1 MLEQDSLF
9 NPSDDLVQKLESADI
24 TIRALEE
31 RNQILEKKVDW
42 LSEQLSELKRHRFG
56 RKSERYESPEQGVFN
71 EAEMES
77 GKPDP
82 SSEEDDEAGDHDEET
97 ASPLKEVE
105 VKAHTKKVR
114 GHRKPLPENLTREVV
129 KVELPADELFDED
142 GNPLKV
148 IGWETSEKL
157 KYEPA
162 KVSVIQY
169 QRAKYGVD
177 SGDYVKTAPP
187 VPAIIPKGNATPEL
201 LAAIVVAKYA
211 DGLPLYRMED
221 FFKRHDIEISRQTMA
236 RWMIKVAKACG
247 PIFNVLSNKW
257 LNSFYV
263 ALDETKVQVLKESG
277 RKAESDSWM
286 IVRSTPFG
294 ERKVVLFDYRVS
306 RGTDTIN
313 KLLTGF
319 QGFMQADGLSSYD
332 SSGKSESVTRLGCAM
347 HARRRFESAFVNG
360 LKSGK
365 SLGEVG
371 VKYFKAIYNIEDEVR
386 EMSPDDRQRIRI
398 EKAKP
403 IWDEMRAW
411 AEKKR
416 SKVPKLSK
424 IGGAF
429 KYLLGEYEF
438 LTNYLL
444 DGRLE
449 IDNGFTER
457 AIRKF
462 AIGRNNWLF
471 SDQEAGAHA
480 SALLYSL
487 VVTAKV
493 NGVNP
498 YRSLVQLFTEL
509 PLAKTDDD
517 FARLADLIL
526 TP

>member
-1 MLEQDSLF
+1 MLEQDSF
-9 NPSDDLVQKLESADI
+9 FTSSDDLVQELQSARQMNARLEQ
-24 TIRALEE
+24 T
-31 RNQILEKKVDW
+31 VDVLSKENSW
-42 LSEQLSELKRHRFG
+42 LKEQLNELKRYRFG
-56 RKSERYESPEQGVFN
+56 KKTERYESPEQMLIFN
-71 EAEMES
+71 EAELES
-77 GKPDP
+77 EKPDP
-82 SSEEDDEAGDHDEET
+82 SSDEDEDAACGEEPG
-97 ASPLKEVE
+97 PLKEVE

-114 GHRKPLPENLTREVV
+114 GHRKSLPENLIREIV
-129 KVELPADELFDED
+129 KVELPIEEQVDAD
-142 GNPLKV
+142 GNRLKV
-148 IGWETSEKL
+148 IGWEISEKL

-162 KVSVIQY
+162 KVSVTQY

-177 SGDYVKTAPP
+177 QGDYVKTAPP

-201 LAAIVVAKYA
+201 LAAIVVAKYT
-211 DGLPLYRMED
+211 DGMPLYRMED
-221 FFKRHDIEISRQTMA
+221 YFKRHDIEISRQTMA
-236 RWMIKVAKACG
+236 RWMIKVAEACG
-247 PIFNVLSNKW
+247 PIFNVLSGYW

-277 RKAESDSWM
+277 RKAETDSWM

-313 KLLTGF
+313 KLLSGF
-319 QGFMQADGLSSYD
+319 QGYMQADGLSSYD
-332 SSGKSESVTRLGCAM
+332 NAAKDENVTRLGCAM
-347 HARRRFESAFVNG
+347 HARRRFESAFING
-360 LKSGK
+360 VKSGK
-365 SLGEVG
+365 TLGEVG
-371 VKYFKAIYNIEDEVR
+371 VKYFKAIYDIEDEVR
-386 EMSPDDRQRIRI
+386 QKPIEDRHQIRI

-403 IWDEMRAW
+403 IWEEMKSW
-411 AEKKR
+411 AEKKK

-429 KYLLGEYEF
+429 KYLLNEYEF

-471 SDQEAGAHA
+471 SDQVAGANA

-498 YRSLVQLFTEL
+498 YRALVQLFTQL

-517 FARLADLIL
+517 FARLANLIL
-526 TP
+526 VP

>member
-1 MLEQDSLF
+1 MAHEQDSF
-9 NPSDDLVQKLESADI
+9 FSSSDEQIQRLESAVSMI
-24 TIRALEE
+24 AFLKESNE
-31 RNQILEKKVDW
+31 VLSKENNW
-42 LSEQLSELKRHRFG
+42 LKEQLNELKRYRFG
-56 RKSERYESPEQGVFN
+56 KKSERYESPEQMIFN
-71 EAEMES
+71 EVEIES
-77 GKPDP
+77 RKPDP
-82 SSEEDDEAGDHDEET
+82 SSDEDQESAEGDESG
-97 ASPLKEVE
+97 PLKEIE

-129 KVELPADELFDED
+129 KVELPIEEQVDAD
-142 GNPLKV
+142 GNALKI

-169 QRAKYGVD
+169 QRAKYGID

-187 VPAIIPKGNATPEL
+187 APSIIPKGNATPEL

-211 DGLPLYRMED
+211 DGMPLYRMED

-236 RWMIKVAKACG
+236 RWMIKVAEACG
-247 PIFNVLSNKW
+247 PIFNVLSNQW

-313 KLLTGF
+313 KLLSGF

-332 SSGKSESVTRLGCAM
+332 NAAKDDNVTRLGCAM

-360 LKSGK
+360 VTSGK

-371 VKYFKAIYNIEDEVR
+371 IKYFKAIYDIEDEVS
-386 EMSPDDRQRIRI
+386 EMAPEDRRRTRL

-403 IWDEMRAW
+403 IWDEMKAW
-411 AEKKR
+411 AEKKKT
-416 SKVPKLSK
+416 KVPKQSK

-438 LTNYLL
+438 LTNYLS

-462 AIGRNNWLF
+462 AIGRNAWLF

-498 YRSLVQLFTEL
+498 YRALVQLFTQL
-509 PLAKTDDD
+509 PLAKTDAD
-517 FARLADLIL
+517 FARLANLIL
-526 TP
+526 VP

>member
-1 MLEQDSLF
+1 MHTTSGG
-9 NPSDDLVQKLESADI
+9 ESA
-24 TIRALEE
+24 TR
-31 RNQILEKKVDW
+31 
-42 LSEQLSELKRHRFG
+42 
-56 RKSERYESPEQGVFN
+56 
-71 EAEMES
+71 
-77 GKPDP
+77 
-82 SSEEDDEAGDHDEET
+82 
-97 ASPLKEVE
+97 EVE
-105 VKAHTKKVR
+105 VQAHTKKVR
-114 GHRKPLPENLTREVV
+114 GHRKPLPENLAREIV
-129 KVELPADELFDED
+129 KVELPLAEQFDD
-142 GNPLKV
+142 VGNALKI

-162 KVSVIQY
+162 KISVIQY
-169 QRAKYGVD
+169 QRAKYGAGA
-177 SGDYVKTAPP
+177 GDYVKTAPP

-201 LAAIVVAKYA
+201 LAAIVVAKYC

-221 FFKRHDIEISRQTMA
+221 YFKRHDIEISRQTMA
-236 RWMIKVAKACG
+236 RWMIQVAEAAG
-247 PIFNVLSNKW
+247 PIFSCLSNKW
-257 LNSFYV
+257 LSSFYV

-294 ERKVVLFDYRVS
+294 EKKVVLFDYRVS

-319 QGFMQADGLSSYD
+319 RGYMQVDGLSSYD
-332 SSGKSESVTRLGCAM
+332 SAAKEECVTRLGCAM

-360 LKSGK
+360 VTSGK

-371 VKYFKAIYNIEDEVR
+371 VKYFRKIYEIEDKIR
-386 EMSPDDRQRIRI
+386 EMPPEDRHRIRL
-398 EKAKP
+398 EEEKP
-403 IWDEMRAW
+403 IWEEMKAW
-411 AEKKR
+411 AEKKKI
-416 SKVPKLSK
+416 KVPKQSK
-424 IGGAF
+424 ISGAF
-429 KYLLGEYEF
+429 GYLLREYKF

-471 SDQEAGAHA
+471 SDQEAGANA

-487 VVTAKV
+487 VVTVKV

-498 YRSLVQLFTEL
+498 YKALVQLFTQL
-509 PLAKTDDD
+509 PLAKTEEDYI
-517 FARLADLIL
+517 RLANIIL
-526 TP
+526 VP

>member
-1 MLEQDSLF
+1 MLDQNSF
-9 NPSDDLVQKLESADI
+9 FSSSDDLVQKLESAVVKI
-24 TIRALEE
+24 AALEG
-31 RNQILEKKVDW
+31 RNQALENQVDW
-42 LSEQLSELKRHRFG
+42 LTEQITELKRNRFG
-56 RKSERYESPEQGVFN
+56 KKAERYETPEQVCLFN
-71 EAEMES
+71 EAEIES
-77 GKPDP
+77 EKPD
-82 SSEEDDEAGDHDEET
+82 SCSDEEAVECET
-97 ASPLKEVE
+97 ATREVE
-105 VKAHTKKVR
+105 VKGHTKKIR
-114 GHRKPLPENLTREVV
+114 GHRKPLPENLTREIV
-129 KVELPADELFDED
+129 KVELPPSEQFDED
-142 GNPLKV
+142 GNALKI

-177 SGDYVKTAPP
+177 VGDYVKTAPP

-236 RWMIKVAKACG
+236 RWMIQVAEASG
-247 PIFNVLSNKW
+247 PIFSVLSNKW

-294 ERKVVLFDYRVS
+294 EKKVVLFDYRIS

-313 KLLTGF
+313 KLLSGY
-319 QGFMQADGLSSYD
+319 QGYMQVDGLSSYD
-332 SSGKSESVTRLGCAM
+332 NAAKDECVTRLGCAM
-347 HARRRFESAFVNG
+347 HARRRFEGAFVNG
-360 LKSGK
+360 VTSGK
-365 SLGEVG
+365 GLGEVG
-371 VKYFKAIYNIEDEVR
+371 LKYFKAIYDIEDKVR
-386 EMSPDDRQRIRI
+386 EKSPEERSRVRL

-403 IWDEMRAW
+403 IWEEMKAW
-411 AEKKR
+411 SEKKK
-416 SKVPKLSK
+416 SKVPKQSK

-429 KYLLGEYEF
+429 AYLLSEYEF

-471 SDQEAGAHA
+471 SDQVAGANA

-487 VVTAKV
+487 VVTAKA

-498 YRSLVQLFTEL
+498 YKALVQLFTQL
-509 PLAKTDDD
+509 PLAKSEEDYV
-517 FARLADLIL
+517 RLAGLIL
-526 TP
+526 VP

>member
-1 MLEQDSLF
+1 MVEQESF
-9 NPSDDLVQKLESADI
+9 FSSSDDLIQKLESAGV

-31 RNQILEKKVDW
+31 RNKTLENQVDW
-42 LSEQLSELKRHRFG
+42 LSEQLAEMKRYRFG
-56 RKSERYESPEQGVFN
+56 KKSERYESPEQMLIFN
-71 EAEMES
+71 EAEIES
-77 GKPDP
+77 HRPEPDGDV
-82 SSEEDDEAGDHDEET
+82 EEIDEVGST
-97 ASPLKEVE
+97 QEVE
-105 VKAHTKKVR
+105 VKAHKKIVANR
-114 GHRKPLPENLTREVV
+114 GHRKGLPENLTREIV
-129 KVELPADELFDED
+129 KVELPIEEQVDAD
-142 GNPLKV
+142 GNALKI

-201 LAAIVVAKYA
+201 LAAIVVAKYT
-211 DGLPLYRMED
+211 DGMPLYRMED

-236 RWMIKVAKACG
+236 RWMIKVAEACG
-247 PIFNVLSNKW
+247 PIFNVLSKTW

-277 RKAESDSWM
+277 RKAETDSWM

-294 ERKVVLFDYRVS
+294 ERKIVLFDYRVS

-313 KLLTGF
+313 KLLNGF

-332 SSGKSESVTRLGCAM
+332 NAEKDENVTRLGCAM

-360 LKSGK
+360 VKSGK

-371 VKYFKAIYNIEDEVR
+371 VKYFKALYDIEDEVR
-386 EMSPDDRQRIRI
+386 EVSPDERHRIRL

-403 IWDEMRAW
+403 IWEEMQAW
-411 AEKKR
+411 AAKKKL
-416 SKVPKLSK
+416 KVPKLSK

-429 KYLLGEYEF
+429 KYLLNEYEF

-498 YRSLVQLFTEL
+498 YRALVQLFTQL
-509 PLAKTDDD
+509 PLAKKDDD
-517 FARLADLIL
+517 FARLANLIL
-526 TP
+526 AP